1 MKLSSSHHPSAALD
15 TLPPSGPGPSGGA
28 FLVLQ
33 STPERERFI
42 ALALTGNAA
51 ELIHPQTVDEVERL
65 VALAAPDVLVLDAAM
80 QEWPVLC
87 RLLKGG
93 TRHAV
98 PIVVVDWDD
107 GGEPAA
113 VAALEA
119 GADEYVGAPSHTQE
133 LRARLNN
140 QLRHKRQMD
149 TLKRLRAERDSLRF
163 DVSLDGLT
171 SVLTRRGLE
180 RALHQLERELGE
192 LSLIFLDVD
201 HFKRIN
207 DGFGH
212 AVGDRV
218 LAALGRLLRDHVR
231 PSDVVGRYGG
241 EEFVVVLREA
251 GTDAARRVAER
262 IRQSIAAA
270 SIVGLPVRVTLSAG
284 IAAREPDESMSE
296 LIARADRGL
305 YAAKRAGRNR
315 VLVAPS
321 RESVR
326 ASFLP
331 APPDTLVRPLAL
343 QSERALEL
351 GHSAAE

>member
-1 MKLSSSHHPSAALD
+1 
-15 TLPPSGPGPSGGA
+15 
-28 FLVLQ
+28 VLQ
-33 STPERERFI
+33 STPERERLI

-51 ELIHPQTVDEVERL
+51 ELIHPQNVEEVERL
-65 VALAAPDVLVLDAAM
+65 VALAAPDVLVLDRAM

-87 RLLKGG
+87 RVLKSG
-93 TRHAV
+93 TRHAM
-98 PIVVVDWDD
+98 PIVVVDWED

-119 GADEYVGAPSHTQE
+119 GADEYVGTPSHTQE

-140 QLRHKRQMD
+140 QLRHKRRMD
-149 TLKRLRAERDSLRF
+149 TLKRLRAERDGLRF
-163 DVSLDGLT
+163 DASLDGLT
-171 SVLTRRGLE
+171 SVLTRRALE
-180 RALHQLERELGE
+180 RALHQLEQETRE

-218 LAALGRLLRDHVR
+218 LAALGRLLRDQVR

-241 EEFVVVLREA
+241 EEFVVVLRDA
-251 GTDAARRVAER
+251 SADAARRVAER

-270 SIVGLPVRVTLSAG
+270 SILGLPGRVTLSAG
-284 IAAREPDESMSE
+284 IAAREPHESMTE
-296 LIARADRGL
+296 LIARADLGL

-315 VLVAPS
+315 VLVAAS
-321 RESVR
+321 RDGAHESL
-326 ASFLP
+326 LP
-331 APPDTLVRPLAL
+331 PPADTFVRPVPLD
-343 QSERALEL
+343 SEREL

>member
-1 MKLSSSHHPSAALD
+1 LD

-51 ELIHPQTVDEVERL
+51 ELIHPQSVEEVQRL
-65 VALAAPDVLVLDAAM
+65 VALAAPDVLVLDRAM
-80 QEWPVLC
+80 QEWPALC
-87 RLLKGG
+87 RVLKSG
-93 TRHAV
+93 TRPAV
-98 PIVVVDWDD
+98 PIVVVDWED

-119 GADEYVGAPSHTQE
+119 GADEYVGTPSHTQE

-140 QLRHKRQMD
+140 QLRHKRRMD
-149 TLKRLRAERDSLRF
+149 TLARLRAERDSLRF
-163 DVSLDGLT
+163 DASLDGLT
-171 SVLTRRGLE
+171 SVLTRRALE
-180 RALHQLERELGE
+180 RAFYQLETDAGE

-201 HFKRIN
+201 YFKRIN

-212 AVGDRV
+212 AIGDRV
-218 LAALGRLLRDHVR
+218 LAALGRLLREQIR
-231 PSDVVGRYGG
+231 PGDIVGRYGG
-241 EEFVVVLREA
+241 EEFVVVLRDA
-251 GTDAARRVAER
+251 GADAARRVAER
-262 IRQSIAAA
+262 IRQSLAGA
-270 SIVGLPVRVTLSAG
+270 SIAGLPGRVTLSAG
-284 IAAREPDESMSE
+284 IAAREPHESMVE
-296 LIARADRGL
+296 LSARADLGL

-321 RESVR
+321 RRSVHES
-326 ASFLP
+326 LHP
-331 APPDTLVRPLAL
+331 APPETLVRPVPLEA
-343 QSERALEL
+343 ELEL